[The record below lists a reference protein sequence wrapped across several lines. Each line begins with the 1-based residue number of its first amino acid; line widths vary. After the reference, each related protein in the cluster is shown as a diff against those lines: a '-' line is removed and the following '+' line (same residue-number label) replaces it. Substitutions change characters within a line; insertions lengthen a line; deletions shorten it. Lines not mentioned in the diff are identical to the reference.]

1 MRTFDALR
9 PLLVGLYFVL
19 RPVYRVLEIIYKALL
34 GWWLDLWLQRRRNQA
49 LWDEVQANL
58 YFLYT
63 EGQPVIEKHPH
74 RLPFDY
80 ASVRLLYG
88 NIYFCF
94 TLGQGELN
102 VTLAPR
108 HEPTRS
114 HELSL
119 VLTALDSCHFKP
131 LGSDWKSIAGAPRPR
146 LDALN
151 KVFSEALYPEF
162 VEKIP

>member
-1 MRTFDALR
+1 MNAKSRIRLIQMLE
-9 PLLVGLYFVL
+9 PLILGPYWVIRVIYVVL
-19 RPVYRVLEIIYKALL
+19 F
-34 GWWLDLWLQRRRNQA
+34 GWWLNPWQQRRSNQS

-58 YFLYT
+58 YFLYS
-63 EGQPVIEKHPH
+63 EGRPIIEKRPHP
-74 RLPFDY
+74 LPFDY
-80 ASVRLLYG
+80 ASVRILFG
-88 NIYFCF
+88 NIYFRF
-94 TLGQGELN
+94 TRGRGELN

-131 LGSDWKSIAGAPRPR
+131 LGSDWKSIAGALRPR